1 MPFAILTMIA
11 IFAMCCRGHN
21 TTHKGLSNRL
31 SVDVTVEGR
40 AVVVTMNPEINL
52 TEVETVVITINFE
65 KLIGIKIISGGAVA
79 SVDIT
84 QMTFTHWPD
93 DWSAQEDILQDVR
106 KNLETQ
112 FKAKGFPST
121 RRWDDHS
128 NETSFFKPHYI
139 TRRLKF
145 ERQSIVDAYERD
157 LKREQERQSIV
168 DAYER
173 DLKREQERQ
182 SIVDAYERDAIMTG
196 IRESGPHCTVDCDR
210 RHNRCVHDWSASG
223 FVGCKCLSESTYCDR
238 RGWRYWIDCDSGSDK
253 PNGCVVS

>member
-157 LKREQERQSIV
+157 
-168 DAYER
+168 
-173 DLKREQERQ
+173 
-182 SIVDAYERDAIMTG
+182 AIMTG